1 MNELFALATAHL
13 PAVICLVLGI
23 VLTGIEIFMPGFGV
37 FGIVGITLLGVGIFL
52 GASTAIE
59 ALIIVLIVL
68 IVIGTLVFFALR
80 SAARGRIFK
89 SPLVLKES
97 LDHDAGYSA
106 TEEMSCF
113 LGREGV
119 TITPLRPAGMADFD
133 GVKLDVLAEGEFVDV
148 GKRVKVVRVEGRKIV
163 VRQIGA

>member
-1 MNELFALATAHL
+1 VNELFALATAHL

-133 GVKLDVLAEGEFVDV
+133 GVKLDVVSESAYVEKDVPVRIIQVD
-148 GKRVKVVRVEGRKIV
+148 GRRIV
-163 VRQIGA
+163 VRPL

>member
-133 GVKLDVLAEGEFVDV
+133 GVKLDVVSESAYVEKDVPVRIIQVD
-148 GKRVKVVRVEGRKIV
+148 GRRIV
-163 VRQIGA
+163 VRPL

>member
-37 FGIVGITLLGVGIFL
+37 FGIAGITLLGIGIFL

-97 LDHDAGYSA
+97 LDHEAGYSA

-133 GVKLDVLAEGEFVDV
+133 GVKLDVVSESAYVEKDVPVRIIQVD
-148 GKRVKVVRVEGRKIV
+148 GRRIV
-163 VRQIGA
+163 VRPL

>member
-1 MNELFALATAHL
+1 VNELFALATAHL

-37 FGIVGITLLGVGIFL
+37 FGIVGITLLGIGIFL

-68 IVIGTLVFFALR
+68 IVIGALVFFALR

-97 LDHDAGYSA
+97 LDHEAGYSA

-133 GVKLDVLAEGEFVDV
+133 GVKLDVVSESAYVEKDVPVRIIQVD
-148 GKRVKVVRVEGRKIV
+148 GRRIV
-163 VRQIGA
+163 VRPL